1 MIAQPELLRA
11 IQLVK
16 AGEREPAAALL
27 AQLVDDTELDKHS
40 RAVASLWLAETSDD
54 RHFKINCLRRALAFE
69 RHNTQVQQV
78 LDQLLAEVS
87 ARPGQDSSQT
97 TGTAIR
103 LAQPPLVVGI
113 SGGSNGPGSGIFL
126 DTRGTVATTSYV
138 VGGAQKVAVDIDAT
152 QPLDSQV
159 VRRYPDSDLALIK
172 TPVALDQL
180 DTIAPGGMILKD
192 EPFMALG
199 FGGSKLRGKLRDP
212 GGSGVGGW
220 LHTNIQ
226 PAMMPDAGGN
236 PLIDGNGQ
244 AHGILTRN
252 IDHASGCACAISM
265 SQIMT
270 LANQYW
276 QEHILLPDAGYCAC
290 CGSRTRASVYGGVH
304 CETCGARLADDAVLT
319 LGTLDRGRLSQLFG
333 ENQSRACPNCEARA
347 GFYGG
352 CCLRCAHEL
361 AGASASA

>member
-16 AGEREPAAALL
+16 AGEIEPASALL
-27 AQLVDDTELDKHS
+27 EQLVDDPDLDDHS
-40 RAVASLWLAETSDD
+40 RAVACLWLAETGDD
-54 RHFKINCLRRALAFE
+54 RHFKINCLRRALVSE
-69 RHNTQVQQV
+69 PQNVQVRQV
-78 LDQLLAEVS
+78 LEQLKAGAS
-87 ARPGQDSSQT
+87 HAPGQDSSQT
-97 TGTAIR
+97 IGTAIR

-138 VGGAQKVAVDIDAT
+138 VGGAQKVIVNIDAT
-152 QPLDSQV
+152 QPLDSKV

-172 TPVALDQL
+172 TPVSLDQL
-180 DTIAPGGMILKD
+180 DTIAPESMILTN
-192 EPFMALG
+192 EPFTALG
-199 FGGSKLRGKLRDP
+199 FGGSKLRGRLRDP
-212 GGSGVGGW
+212 GGSSDGG
-220 LHTNIQ
+220 LLLTNI
-226 PAMMPDAGGN
+226 PSAMMPDAGGN

-252 IDHASGCACAISM
+252 VDHASGCAWAIGM
-265 SQIMT
+265 SQILT

-276 QEHILLPDAGYCAC
+276 QERILLPDAGYCAC

-319 LGTLDRGRLSQLFG
+319 LGTLDRGRLSQLYG
-333 ENQSRACPNCEARA
+333 ENQSRACPHCDARV

-352 CCLRCAHEL
+352 CCLRCAHVL
-361 AGASASA
+361 DGASASA